1 MPDGTF
7 KITSDSCCDLNR
19 RVVEEN
25 GIDIVPLYVAFSDG
39 KYQRDY
45 YDFTYHAFY
54 QRMLDNPGDYPKT
67 SLPSV
72 EDYMRVWEPYVKEGV
87 PILSI
92 SMTSKM
98 SGSFNSARNAK
109 DELLDRYPE
118 AQIEVVDSMSLTI
131 LEGMLVQAA
140 CKLRDAG
147 CSLSQTAQKVRML
160 GENWGRAYF
169 TIGDMS
175 YLAKGGRIGGLV
187 KLAAVGLGLKPVI
200 LFRDGGISLSAITR
214 SRQKSLRELA
224 KQAAAYFR
232 ETGENPADYV
242 LQVGYGLREADGE
255 ELLALFREELRQ
267 IGCEKEPELVQIG
280 TMVGA
285 HNGPYLMGIAFLRR
299 ELPEGKEA

>member
-1 MPDGTF
+1 MPEGTF
-7 KITSDSCCDLNR
+7 KIISDSCCDLSKS
-19 RVVEEN
+19 VVEAN

-39 KYQRDY
+39 IYQRDY

-54 QRMLDNPGDYPKT
+54 QRMLDHPGDYPKT

-72 EDYMRVWEPYVKEGV
+72 EDYMRVWEPYVKAGT

-109 DELLDRYPE
+109 DEMLDHYPNAE
-118 AQIEVVDSMSLTI
+118 IEVVDSQSLTI
-131 LEGMLVQAA
+131 LEGMLVLAA

-147 CSLSQTAQKVRML
+147 CSLHETAENIRKL
-160 GENWGRAYF
+160 GESWGRAYF

-224 KQAAAYFR
+224 RQAAAYFKDGR
-232 ETGENPADYV
+232 ENPADYV
-242 LQVGYGLREADGE
+242 LQVGYGLHEADGE
-255 ELLALFREELRQ
+255 ELLALFREELKS
-267 IGCEKEPELVQIG
+267 IGCNETPGLVQIG

-299 ELPEGKEA
+299 ELPEA